1 MRMVMVVWERL
12 EAPSWELLGL
22 DDDEAAGIWL
32 VYVTESTEGDAPL
45 VVVNGASFCADGV
58 AVEVGG
64 EEVEADEV
72 AD

>member
-1 MRMVMVVWERL
+1 M
-12 EAPSWELLGL
+12 
-22 DDDEAAGIWL
+22 WL

-45 VVVNGASFCADGV
+45 VVVTCASFCADGV
-58 AVEVGG
+58 AVKVGG